1 MTTDLRTAIGE
12 FDRSTVAAQVAAA
25 ADQRKLVAEMFPLAD
40 WPTLPVERYALGL
53 GSDDSAGVPYCRLI
67 EFGTRELGSIS
78 GGSAGK
84 HMLYRHNSGEWKLA
98 PALLGLP
105 VEQAWDRLRGQFVAA
120 LDAAERAAFAE
131 LDELEVLLS
140 GQALVT
146 KTLATY
152 FPQHFLP
159 IYSSSHLRAFISEL
173 GGTPEKNVPAWRA
186 NRQLRDLVMR
196 DPELSTWNP
205 QEVMR
210 FLYDYYNPRGRS
222 RAIWKIA
229 PGEGAKFWEDC
240 LAGGFICVGWDEV
253 GDLTQYTSDAEL
265 KEVFDATYTEHPG
278 RNGDK
283 AGKLIAYRDLQ
294 AGDRIVANHGLR
306 RVLAIGTVTD
316 GYRFD
321 DSREESKHLVS
332 VAWNTDFAQELPKPK
347 GAWRNT
353 FAKVSEN
360 LLAQLTAGHNS
371 NGEPHTENTLP
382 EEISQAISVLDHK
395 RQLILHGPPGTGKTR
410 LALNIALASQGN
422 HEVIDGPRRNESIV
436 ELLETGHVQ
445 LVTFHPSYGYEDF
458 VEGFKPDH
466 DATGQG
472 LRLVLADG
480 VFHTLCTAAAA
491 EPNTTFLLI
500 IDEINRGDL
509 PRIFGEL
516 VTLLESDKRG
526 VPLTLPISKR
536 RFAVPPNIRII
547 GTMNTADRSVSHLDA
562 AIRRRFAFLSVDPD
576 PEAVSG
582 QVGPLDLSSFLVSLN
597 ERIDRILD
605 ADHRIGHAYLLRN
618 DEPVATE
625 DELWSAFYHDIV
637 PLLVDYCV
645 GRADLL
651 QRILGVLVDPGTG
664 RPAQIAVAD
673 LPAALAAE
681 FTAGAHDGDE

>member
-12 FDRSTVAAQVAAA
+12 FDRSSAALWVAAA
-25 ADQRKLVAEMFPLAD
+25 ADQRKLVLETFPLAD

-53 GSDDSAGVPYCRLI
+53 GSADSDAVTYCRLL

-78 GGSAGK
+78 GGSARK

-98 PALLGLP
+98 PALLGLS
-105 VEQAWDRLRGQFVAA
+105 VEQAWERLRGQFVAA
-120 LDAAERAAFAE
+120 FDAAERAAFAE

-146 KTLATY
+146 KSLATY
-152 FPQHFLP
+152 FPEHFLP
-159 IYSSSHLRAFISEL
+159 IFSSAHLRAFISEL

-196 DPELSTWNP
+196 DHELSLWNP
-205 QEVMR
+205 HEVMK
-210 FLYDYYNPRGRS
+210 FLYDNYDPRGRT

-229 PGEGAKFWEDC
+229 PGEGAKFWKDC
-240 LAGGFICVGWDEV
+240 LAGGFICVEWDEV

-265 KEVFDATYTEHPG
+265 KEVLNATYPERPG
-278 RNGDK
+278 GNGDK
-283 AGKLIAYRDLQ
+283 ARKLIAYRDLQ
-294 AGDRIVANHGLR
+294 AGDRIVANQGMR

-321 DSREESKHLVS
+321 DSRAEAKHLVS
-332 VAWNTDFAQELPKPK
+332 VAWDTDYAQELPKPR
-347 GAWRNT
+347 GAWRPT

-360 LLAQLTAGHNS
+360 LLAQLTAHEGS
-371 NGEPHTENTLP
+371 NGEVRTDTPLP
-382 EEISQAISVLDHK
+382 EEVSQALAVLDHK

-410 LALNIALASQGN
+410 LALNIALAAHGN
-422 HEVIDGPRRNESIV
+422 HAVTDGPRRNESVV
-436 ELLETGHVQ
+436 ELLDTGVVR

-491 EPNTTFLLI
+491 EPDTTFLLI

-526 VPLTLPISKR
+526 IPLTLPISKR

-562 AIRRRFAFLSVDPD
+562 AIRRRFAFLSVEPD

-582 QVGPLDLSSFLVSLN
+582 QVGPLELSSFLSSLN
-597 ERIDRILD
+597 ERIDRTLD
-605 ADHRIGHAYLLRN
+605 VDHRIGHAYLLRN

-651 QRILGVLVDPGTG
+651 RQILGEMVDQATG
-664 RPAQIAVAD
+664 RPAQVSVAD

-681 FTAGAHDGDE
+681 FTAGAHDCDE